1 MCEIY
6 IFIFKFVSKYNVVFE
21 MSDDSNYFQVVQ
33 ACHGYLFTFQIEKAK
48 IITEYKLLRRQTD

>member
-33 ACHGYLFTFQIEKAK
+33 ACRGYLFTFQIEKAK
-48 IITEYKLLRRQTD
+48 IITEYKSLRRQTD